1 MQPPKLSS
9 IINAMRNKQYAIFT
23 GGDYNVNIVGVRSN
37 EMHANKFDDW
47 LTVFYDDGDDTRF
60 HLFQCTTD
68 PGTYWLR
75 HPSRVEGTAILVPN
89 QYRSVYKVDYH
100 GGKYLALCQRGG
112 EVAVFRD
119 PDRDNL
125 LDMDPNTIMWGWFG
139 INIHHASYYGT
150 STNVDKWSAGCQVI
164 ASIEDFNTFMSIIQK
179 SKSIYGNS
187 FTYTLLTEE
196 DLKLAA

>member
-1 MQPPKLSS
+1 MKPPKLSE
-9 IINAMRNKQYAIFT
+9 IKKAMEKKDYAVFT
-23 GGDYNVNIVGVRSN
+23 GGEYNVNIVGIRSN
-37 EMHANKFDDW
+37 EMRANKFDDW
-47 LTVFYDDGDDTRF
+47 LTVFYDDGNDARF

-68 PGTYWLR
+68 PGTYWLKN
-75 HPSRVEGTAILVPN
+75 PGRVEGTAILVPN

-100 GGKYLALCQRGG
+100 NGKYLALCQRGG

-125 LDMDPNTIMWGWFG
+125 LDMDPATIMWGWFG

-164 ASIEDFNTFMSIIQK
+164 ASIDDFNTFMAIIQK
-179 SKSIYGNS
+179 SRAIYGNS
-187 FTYTLLTEE
+187 FTYTLLTEQ
-196 DLKLAA
+196 DIADC